1 MRRSIVHAVRYSRA
15 VLALSLCATVALA
28 QGADSAAAGRGGR
41 AGRAGRGAAAAGGGR
56 AAAAAAVAA
65 ARDSAEINRSTN
77 PLLQSV
83 RLRSIGPA
91 SMGGRID
98 DIQVSESNPSIIY
111 LGYAVGGVYRSVNN
125 GTSFEPVFETYG
137 SASIGAMAIHPTNPD
152 IVYIGTGETNNRQT
166 ASFGDGLY
174 KTTDG
179 GKTFTHIGLRETQTI
194 SRIVIDPHNPEVVY
208 VAAGGHL
215 FGANA
220 ERGIYKTTDGGKSW
234 NKIKFIDENT
244 GFNDLVIDRSNPSV
258 LYASSYERRR
268 TSCCFNGGGPGSA
281 IWKTTDGG
289 KSWSKLSGNGLPPG
303 TYGRIAL
310 SLYSKNP
317 NVLYAQIEAGESGT
331 PLGAGRGAVAAPTEG
346 AAAPAGGAAGGAG
359 GGGGGGGG
367 GRGGYDWCNN
377 ASPAAIAAASA
388 AGAEKSPELDAA
400 RGGVFRSE
408 NGGRTWKLM
417 SNCDA
422 RPMYF
427 SQLRVDPQNDNN
439 IYVSGLPVAKSLD
452 GGKTFATLD
461 VAGGYGEPGHVDQH
475 AIWIDPKNSNHIMEG
490 NDGGFDVSWDQGK
503 NWDFVSTMATGLAYF
518 VTADMRRPY
527 HVQFGLQDN
536 NPWGGPS
543 SVRTNR
549 GILNSNW
556 YLLGGGDGF
565 QTAADPT
572 NYNIVYTESQ
582 DGGTNRYDFKTG
594 TQKSIRP
601 VPMGGGAGR
610 GAGAAAG
617 ASCVD
622 GRAGGGGGRAGG
634 GGGGGQGNTINSQ
647 PGDAYRFNW
656 NTPFLLSPH
665 DPNII
670 WYGGNRLFKSYNRG
684 DTWVASADLTKQ
696 VDRCKV
702 SVLGV
707 AGTMAQLSKND
718 GLAAYS
724 TIIAV
729 SESPV
734 IPGVVWA
741 GTDDGNLQVSR
752 DGAQTFTE
760 VGRNLPGLPAGVLTN
775 DNPFWISRV
784 DASHFDV
791 ATAYVAVD
799 GHRSDDLHPYI
810 YVTHDYGKT
819 FTSISNNLPASGNV
833 QVIREDPKNKNL
845 LYVGTEFGLFIS
857 LNGGQKWEPF
867 MNNYPTVRTDD
878 IYIHPRDGDAI
889 IATHGRSIWI
899 ADDITALQQF
909 TPAVAAAD
917 AFLFDI
923 RPAVA
928 YKNDYQASQQVGGQ
942 HVFIGENAP
951 RGTAVSYYL
960 KSGAGSVQVAISD
973 AQGRALC
980 RTEGAKTAG
989 IHKVQW
995 SLVTP
1000 LLGGAAGGGGGGGG
1014 GRAAGGAAPEPTCTA
1029 AQGGRGGGGGGRG
1042 GAGGLQPGSYT
1053 ATLTV
1058 DGKVVATKP
1067 VVVLEDIW
1075 MGEK

>member
-1 MRRSIVHAVRYSRA
+1 MQNFVRQAIRFSRPCIA
-15 VLALSLCATVALA
+15 LTLAASVALA
-28 QGADSAAAGRGGR
+28 QGGAARGDSAAAGRGGR
-41 AGRAGRGAAAAGGGR
+41 GGRAGRGAAAGGAER
-56 AAAAAAVAA
+56 AAAAMA
-65 ARDSAEINRSTN
+65 ARDSAEINRSSN

-83 RLRSIGPA
+83 RFRSLGPA
-91 SMGGRID
+91 SMGGRVD
-98 DIQVSESNPSIIY
+98 DIQVSESNPNIIY
-111 LGYAVGGVYRSVNN
+111 LGYAVGGVYRSINN

-137 SASIGAMAIHPTNPD
+137 SASIGAIAIHPTNPD
-152 IVYIGTGETNNRQT
+152 IVYVGTGEANNRQT
-166 ASFGDGLY
+166 ASFGDGMY

-194 SRIVIDPHNPEVVY
+194 GRILIDPRNPEVVY

-215 FGANA
+215 FGPNA
-220 ERGIYKTTDGGKSW
+220 ERGVYKTTDGGKTW
-234 NKIKFIDENT
+234 NKIKYIDENT
-244 GFNDLVIDRSNPSV
+244 GFTDIAMDRSNPNT
-258 LYASSYERRR
+258 LYAASYERRR

-289 KSWSKLSGNGLPPG
+289 KSWSKISGNGLPPG

-310 SLYSKNP
+310 SVYQKNP
-317 NVLYAQIEAGESGT
+317 NVVYAQIEAGASDV
-331 PLGAGRGAVAAPTEG
+331 PLGAGRGAAAAEG
-346 AAAPAGGAAGGAG
+346 AAA
-359 GGGGGGGG
+359 GGGGGGG
-367 GRGGYDWCNN
+367 GRGGFDWCND
-377 ASPAAIAAASA
+377 AAPVAPGATPETRPA
-388 AGAEKSPELDAA
+388 LDPA
-400 RGGVFRSE
+400 RGGVFRSD

-417 SNCDA
+417 SNCNA

-427 SQLRVDPQNDNN
+427 SQLRVDPENDNN
-439 IYVSGLPVAKSLD
+439 IYVAGLPVAKSLD
-452 GGKTFATLD
+452 GGKSFATL
-461 VAGGYGEPGHVDQH
+461 VAAGGYGEPGHVDQH
-475 AIWIDPKNSNHIMEG
+475 AIWVDPKNSNHIMEG
-490 NDGGFDVSWDQGK
+490 NDGGFDVSYDQGK
-503 NWDFVSTMATGLAYF
+503 NWDFVSTMATGLAYW

-527 HVQFGLQDN
+527 HIQFGLQDN

-543 SVRTNR
+543 SVRTAR

-572 NYNIVYTESQ
+572 DFHVVYTESQ

-601 VPMGGGAGR
+601 TPMGGAGGR
-610 GAGAAAG
+610 GANAAPGATCA
-617 ASCVD
+617 D
-622 GRAGGGGGRAGG
+622 GRAVGGGRGGGGGG
-634 GGGGGQGNTINSQ
+634 GGGGGQGNVINSQ

-656 NTPFLLSPH
+656 NTPFMLSPH
-665 DPNII
+665 DPNIL

-684 DTWVASADLTKQ
+684 DTYVASADLTKQ
-696 VDRCKV
+696 VDRCKITV
-702 SVLGV
+702 MGV
-707 AGTMAQLSKND
+707 GGDKAQLSKND
-718 GLAAYS
+718 GLTAWS
-724 TIIAV
+724 TIIAI

-734 IPGVVWA
+734 TPGVVWA

-752 DGAQTFTE
+752 DGGQNFTE
-760 VGRNLPGLPAGVLTN
+760 VGKNLPGMPTGALTN
-775 DNPFWISRV
+775 DDPFWISRI
-784 DASHFDV
+784 DASHFDA

-810 YVTHDYGKT
+810 FVTHDYGKT

-857 LNGGQKWEPF
+857 LNGGQKWETF
-867 MNNYPTVRTDD
+867 MNNYATVRTDD

-909 TPAVAAAD
+909 TPQVASQD
-917 AFLFDI
+917 AYLFDV

-928 YKNDYQASQQVGGQ
+928 YKNDYQASQQIGGQ
-942 HVFIGENAP
+942 HVFVGENAP

-960 KSGAGSVQVAISD
+960 KSGANSVQVSIADGS
-973 AQGRALC
+973 GRALC
-980 RTEGAKTAG
+980 RTDGAKSAG

-995 SLVTP
+995 SLVEP
-1000 LLGGAAGGGGGGGG
+1000 LVAGGGGGGGGG
-1014 GRAAGGAAPEPTCTA
+1014 GRAAAAAAGAAPDPTCTVVA
-1029 AQGGRGGGGGGRG
+1029 TGRGGGGGGRG
-1042 GAGGLQPGSYT
+1042 GAGLQPGTYT

-1058 DGKVVATKP
+1058 DGRVIASKP

-1075 MGEK
+1075 MNEH